1 MSKAITQEIQERLV
15 NLQEQKVD
23 LQEQLE
29 MVTYSKNFRKIE
41 ELEQEIY
48 EIDDT
53 MKKLRGK

>member
-1 MSKAITQEIQERLV
+1 MSKAITQEIQERLG

-53 MKKLRGK
+53 MKKLRGE

>member
-1 MSKAITQEIQERLV
+1 MSKAITQETQDRLV

-53 MKKLRGK
+53 MKKLRGE

>member
-53 MKKLRGK
+53 MKKLRGE

>member
-1 MSKAITQEIQERLV
+1 MSKAITQEVQERLV

-53 MKKLRGK
+53 MKKLRGE

>member
-1 MSKAITQEIQERLV
+1 MSKAITQEIQERLL

-53 MKKLRGK
+53 MKKLRGE

>member
-1 MSKAITQEIQERLV
+1 MNKALTQEVQDRLV

-53 MKKLRGK
+53 MKKLRGE

>member
-1 MSKAITQEIQERLV
+1 MSKALTQEIQDRLV

-53 MKKLRGK
+53 MKKLRGE

>member
-1 MSKAITQEIQERLV
+1 MSKAITQEIQERLI

-53 MKKLRGK
+53 MKKLRGE